1 MSTLGKGNG
10 VEVVDVEG
18 DRPWQAYIDSLLVL
32 MQTVKLSIWN
42 VEVVAWVL
50 GQM

>member
-18 DRPWQAYIDSLLVL
+18 DQPWQVYIL
-32 MQTVKLSIWN
+32 IHY
-42 VEVVAWVL
+42 
-50 GQM
+50 